1 MDSKGSDVV
10 GKMYITGM
18 QDILPVNSCNSSFSW
33 ILGTHC
39 PALSLPTLLIRTLL
53 TYNINWSWKRTNCDL
68 QVIQTTNM
76 ISTKNRR
83 QKKIQKIREHWR
95 ENRSLSSK
103 LSNRI
108 FPFLWDSI
116 PCVENK
122 NLFKTIDGML
132 M

>member
-39 PALSLPTLLIRTLL
+39 PALSLPTLLIITLL

-68 QVIQTTNM
+68 QVIQTTHM
-76 ISTKNRR
+76 ISAKNRR
-83 QKKIQKIREHWR
+83 QKKIQKLESIGAKTD
-95 ENRSLSSK
+95 L
-103 LSNRI
+103 
-108 FPFLWDSI
+108 FPLNSPITYSPFYGTAYHVW
-116 PCVENK
+116 
-122 NLFKTIDGML
+122 KTKTYSRQ
-132 M
+132 